1 MIERTARPAA
11 RAVFRPA
18 GRRHAGAARMQPLVR
33 SWPVMS
39 GVVPF
44 PAEGFIRRPESGPGP
59 WDALTPGTTVILGP
73 ATNGRSVGGGGGGT
87 GKTQLAVAF
96 ARTLWDA
103 GAVDLLVWVDAGSR
117 DSIVA
122 GYAKALAGIRVAAP
136 AGQPEAAAARLVTWL
151 AATGRPWLVVLDGV
165 AAAADL
171 AGLWPQGPSGQ
182 ALVTTG
188 LAGLSPRLA
197 AAHAAATPPARQRAV
212 AVSAFSQRE
221 AMNYLS
227 ARLNDDPFQAAGS
240 LDLAIALGCVPA
252 GLALAVA
259 YLLDTGLDCRLYRLA
274 CERYKQ
280 YQPNG
285 FAVDPL
291 APLWMLAVD
300 RVRQNALAELAWP
313 ALKLAAVLG
322 PARIP
327 GAVLMSPAACG
338 YVTGR
343 RDVTGDDRLSV
354 QSAFGNLA
362 RLGLVVIEPDS
373 EARTVGMSAA
383 LQDSVRRAM
392 PPAEVR
398 QAAQAAAGALCES
411 WPSSGASADL
421 EQALRDCATSVR
433 RCDETALWTPRCHPL
448 LARVGQS
455 LDDARM
461 AETALDYWRDLAGRA
476 TGYFGA
482 GAPVTF
488 QFRER
493 LAAAATAA
501 GRAGE
506 AVTLHEELVA
516 DIDEV
521 AGPTHPQALEARAG
535 LAVAYRAAGRLSEAI
550 SLGTRAVADSELVFG
565 PAHAQTTQILSELGS
580 AYCDAARH
588 YEAAGVL
595 RRCLMLREQSLG
607 RMHPETVSARE
618 HLAEAFRGAG
628 RPQEAVRLYQ
638 EALGQVEKALGGAHP
653 DAVAARAKLALACY
667 LAGRTDDAAAA
678 FEQVLAAWQRVPGA
692 AAAEPAAARANLAAV
707 YCRSGRL
714 EEAITLLESALAE
727 LARIRGPAHP
737 DTLHARWNLA
747 AACHKA
753 KRLPAAVELGEASLG
768 DCERVLGPG
777 HRETLTVRANLAHAY
792 HARGLLKRASA
803 QFDRALRDCEQ
814 ALGPDDPLTGEVR
827 TLRKRYLAGRQGA
840 APIMAPPVALPH
852 PPRGPRD
859 QRHAAAA
866 P

>member
-1 MIERTARPAA
+1 MIEHDTRPTA
-11 RAVFRPA
+11 RAVFLSD
-18 GRRHAGAARMQPLVR
+18 GRRHAGEARMQPLVR
-33 SWPVMS
+33 SWPIVS

-44 PAEGFIRRPESGPGP
+44 PAEGFIRRPESGQGP
-59 WDALTPGTTVILGP
+59 WDALNPGVTVILGP
-73 ATNGRSVGGGGGGT
+73 DTNGRSAGGGGGGT
-87 GKTQLAVAF
+87 GKTQLAAAF

-103 GAVDLLVWVDAGSR
+103 GEVDLLVWIDAGSR

-136 AGQPEAAAARLVTWL
+136 PGQPEAAAARLVSWL

-165 AAAADL
+165 ADAADL
-171 AGLWPQGPSGQ
+171 AGLWPQGPTGQ

-188 LAGLSPRLA
+188 LTGLSPRLA
-197 AAHAAATPPARQRAV
+197 AAAPPGGRRRAV

-274 CERYKQ
+274 CEQYKQ
-280 YQPNG
+280 YRPDV
-285 FAVDPL
+285 FAGDPL

-300 RVRQNALAELAWP
+300 RVRQNALADLAWP
-313 ALKLAAVLG
+313 AVKLAAVLG

-327 GAVLMSPAACG
+327 GAVLTSPAACA

-343 RDVTGDDRLSV
+343 PNVTGDDRLSV
-354 QSAFGNLA
+354 QSVFGNLA

-373 EARTVGMSAA
+373 AARTVGMPAA
-383 LQDSVRRAM
+383 LHVSVQRAM

-398 QAAQAAAGALCES
+398 QAVQAAADALWQS
-411 WPSSGASADL
+411 WPGSGASPEL
-421 EQALRDCATSVR
+421 EQALRDCATSIR
-433 RCDETALWTPRCHPL
+433 RCDEAALWSRRCHPL

-455 LDDARM
+455 LEDARM
-461 AETALDYWRDLAGRA
+461 AETALGYWRDLAGRA
-476 TGYFGA
+476 VEYFGT

-488 QFRER
+488 QLRAR

-521 AGPTHPQALEARAG
+521 AGPTHPETLAARAS
-535 LAVAYRAAGRLSEAI
+535 LAMAYRTAGRLSEAI
-550 SLGTRAVADSELVFG
+550 SLGTRALADSDLVFG
-565 PAHAQTTQILSELGS
+565 PAHAQTTQILSELGG
-580 AYCDAARH
+580 AYCDAARYH
-588 YEAAGVL
+588 EAVGVL
-595 RRCLMLREQSLG
+595 RRCLVLREQSLG
-607 RMHPETVSARE
+607 RMHPDTVSARE
-618 HLAEAFRGAG
+618 HLAEAFRRAG

-638 EALGQVEKALGGAHP
+638 EALDQVEKAVGAAHP
-653 DAVAARAKLALACY
+653 DAVTARAKLALACY
-667 LAGRTDDAAAA
+667 LAGRTGDAAAA
-678 FEQVLAAWQRVPGA
+678 FEQVLAAWPRVPGTG
-692 AAAEPAAARANLAAV
+692 PAQTAVARANLAAV

-714 EEAITLLESALAE
+714 EEAISLQESALAD
-727 LARIRGPAHP
+727 LARVRGPEHP

-753 KRLPAAVELGEASLG
+753 KRLPRAVELGETSLG

-777 HRETLTVRANLAHAY
+777 HRETLTARANLAHAY

-814 ALGPDDPLTGEVR
+814 SLGPDDPLTGEVR
-827 TLRKRYLAGRQGA
+827 KLRKRYLAGRQGA
-840 APIMAPPVALPH
+840 APIMAPPVALPR
-852 PPRGPRD
+852 PPRPGGGTQGEPLSR
-859 QRHAAAA
+859 AAQ
-866 P
+866 